1 MGKEG
6 GNAFKNFQKDCILCS
21 RLYLLYDG
29 KPGGRGGSKRINCQ
43 LTTLSARIL
52 ETEIFFQI
60 RKVNDFAGGELA
72 RSTGKRKR
80 VGVSSNAYFFFNMKN
95 PFSVFTLE
103 C

>member
-1 MGKEG
+1 MGEKGG
-6 GNAFKNFQKDCILCS
+6 GNGLKIFQKDCILCS
-21 RLYLLYDG
+21 RLYLFYDG
-29 KPGGRGGSKRINCQ
+29 KPGGGSKRVNCQ

-80 VGVSSNAYFFFNMKN
+80 AGVSSNAYFFYMKN
-95 PFSVFTLE
+95 SFSVFTLE